1 MDTGSSWRALALQKK
16 LCIRHA
22 CAFQGFS
29 VHGGNMHYDHWLH
42 SRGRVLCHCMQPGEG
57 ARPATVFT
65 ESTPVQ
71 LLQ

>member
-16 LCIRHA
+16 VCTEHA

-29 VHGGNMHYDHWLH
+29 VHGGNTHYDHWLN
-42 SRGRVLCHCMQPGEG
+42 SRGREVCHCMQLGEG
-57 ARPATVFT
+57 TPASVFT